1 MFIVKSTLSN
11 GLSITVTLVK
21 EWTSFSDNKLLS
33 NKPYTAPNFEHTA
46 FKHNLEMWW
55 VIAIYITIKKIDTRS
70 SDGTASFLIV
80 HKLDT

>member
-1 MFIVKSTLSN
+1 MTKKFLKERDDYRNKLIYPFIYESFFFDYSMFIVKSTLSN

-46 FKHNLEMWW
+46 FKHNLEM
-55 VIAIYITIKKIDTRS
+55 
-70 SDGTASFLIV
+70 
-80 HKLDT
+80 